1 MRDIIFRGK
10 VIDEPNEWV
19 YGYLLPHNRIHQEKE
34 HIDSKCCGLGTF
46 TIIPESV
53 GEYTGQLDMTGKK
66 IFEHD
71 IVKDEITNKY
81 YKVIYMKSN
90 FCLGDAGCGYGGLLY
105 PACVSLR
112 VVGNTVEV
120 NE

>member
-1 MRDIIFRGK
+1 MREILFRGK

-46 TIIPESV
+46 TVIPESV
-53 GEYTGQLDMTGKK
+53 GEYTGLTDSVGKR

-71 IVKDEITNKY
+71 IVKEEITNKY
-81 YKVIYMKSN
+81 YKVIYMN
-90 FCLGDAGCGYGGLLY
+90 GDFCLGNAGYGDGGLLCL
-105 PACVSLR
+105 ASLNLR
-112 VVGNTVEV
+112 VVGNTFEV